1 MNGLLN
7 SQMMVAS
14 RPLTRET
21 AQKLLEKY
29 GLLLEPGRLK
39 YSGIY
44 NIFADDNETGERKEV
59 GVISE
64 YELSL
69 HTEMKGIK
77 TTWTFLFEN
86 PGAPAS
92 AVQYENTLDQ
102 LLAIMT
108 EEQ

>member
-7 SQMMVAS
+7 SQTMVAS
-14 RPLTRET
+14 KPLTRET
-21 AQKLLEKY
+21 AQKLLAKY

-39 YSGIY
+39 YAGIY
-44 NIFADDNETGERKEV
+44 NIFADDHETGERKEV

-64 YELSL
+64 YEMSL
-69 HTEMKGIK
+69 HTEMKGIR
-77 TTWTFLFEN
+77 TTWTFLFDN
-86 PGAPAS
+86 PGAPAC

>member
-7 SQMMVAS
+7 SQMMFAS

-21 AQKLLEKY
+21 AKKLLEKY
-29 GLLLEPGRLK
+29 GLVLEPGRLK
-39 YSGIY
+39 YSGID
-44 NIFADDNETGERKEV
+44 NIFADDHETGERKEV

-64 YELSL
+64 YEMLL

-77 TTWTFLFEN
+77 TTWIFLFDN
-86 PGAPAS
+86 PGAPAC

-102 LLAIMT
+102 LLAIVT

>member
-7 SQMMVAS
+7 SQTLVAS
-14 RPLTRET
+14 KPLTRET
-21 AQKLLEKY
+21 AQKLLAKY

-39 YSGIY
+39 YAGIY

-59 GVISE
+59 GVISD
-64 YELSL
+64 YEMSL
-69 HTEMKGIK
+69 HTEMKGIR
-77 TTWTFLFEN
+77 TTWTFLFDN
-86 PGAPAS
+86 PGAPAC

>member
-7 SQMMVAS
+7 SQTMVTS
-14 RPLTRET
+14 KPLTRET
-21 AQKLLEKY
+21 AQKLLAKY

-39 YSGIY
+39 YAGIY
-44 NIFADDNETGERKEV
+44 NIFADDHETGERKEV

-64 YELSL
+64 YEMSL
-69 HTEMKGIK
+69 HTEMKGIR
-77 TTWTFLFEN
+77 TTWTFLFDQ
-86 PGAPAS
+86 PGAPAC